1 MNRREHF
8 PHLDKYKSYDIKT
21 IKDDS
26 IFDELAKKDIDL
38 VCGGP
43 PCQGFSRI
51 GIRRSY
57 SVEKKH
63 LPSNHLLKTWQN
75 IRRVKPKVFI
85 FENVEGLLKS
95 KWTAMALEE
104 KYSTIFMDL
113 QEQTEGYDVRFK
125 LLHARLRCSSKTSSS
140 HCGSVRDGLIT
151 AKSDSDDAVEAA
163 T

>member
-1 MNRREHF
+1 MKKNLYIDLFAGCGGLSLGLEHAGFTPVYVNELNKDAMESYLMNRREHF
-8 PHLDKYKSYDIKT
+8 PHLDKYKSYDIKEA

-63 LPSNHLLKTWQN
+63 LPSNHLFEDMAEFV
-75 IRRVKPKVFI
+75 RRVKPKVFI
-85 FENVEGLLKS
+85 FENVEGLLK
-95 KWTAMALEE
+95 
-104 KYSTIFMDL
+104 
-113 QEQTEGYDVRFK
+113 
-125 LLHARLRCSSKTSSS
+125 
-140 HCGSVRDGLIT
+140 
-151 AKSDSDDAVEAA
+151 
-163 T
+163 